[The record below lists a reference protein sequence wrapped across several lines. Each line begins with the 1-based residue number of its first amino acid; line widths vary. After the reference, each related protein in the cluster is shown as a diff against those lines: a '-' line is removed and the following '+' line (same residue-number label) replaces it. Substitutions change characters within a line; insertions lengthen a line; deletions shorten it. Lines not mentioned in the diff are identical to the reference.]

1 MEFEC
6 KRSSTVSQDSHF
18 QAREYNHSHSTL
30 EYKFPM
36 TCTVHTIR
44 TFNLS
49 CACAF
54 AQLKFPRAQFA
65 LLQCS
70 LIGVSSKRYGGGSTV
85 LTSEEERE
93 SVRTCEIL
101 AEMGFPL
108 TKAYVEVVV
117 RDSQKSRPH

>member
-6 KRSSTVSQDSHF
+6 KRSSTVSHF
-18 QAREYNHSHSTL
+18 QACEHNRSHSTL

-44 TFNLS
+44 TFFEIYLS

-54 AQLKFPRAQFA
+54 TQLKFPCVQFA

-85 LTSEEERE
+85 LTSEERE
-93 SVRTCEIL
+93 SVMTCEIL